1 MGCPYDAKLVYG
13 IKLTSAEAKSLNKK
27 FDKLSETVDDWEKEV
42 GDFDSD
48 TSSDEDGK
56 QHYLELVDIESVSNC
71 GFMTPISESAL
82 SNAAK
87 KVNKIY
93 NGSPFLKKE
102 FSIDQIQLLLICRYC
117 G

>member
-13 IKLTSAEAKSLNKK
+13 IKLTSAEAKSLDKK
-27 FDKLSETVDDWEKEV
+27 FDKLAETVDDWEKEV
-42 GDFDSD
+42 GEFESC
-48 TSSDEDGK
+48 TFSDEDGK
-56 QHYLELVDIESVSNC
+56 KHYLELVDIESVSNC
-71 GFMTPISESAL
+71 DFMSLISESAL

-87 KVNKIY
+87 EANKIY

-102 FSIDQIQLLLICRYC
+102 FSIDQVQLLLICNYC